1 MKRKLSLVISA
12 AAMSVLCLFAF
23 SVYADTPPEVK
34 IIDSTNT
41 TATTYYAEYEYY
53 GGALTPA
60 LTVKYN
66 GERLEKNVDYTVT
79 YSNNVNVGTAIAE
92 IKGIGEYS
100 GTFIKEYPIVPVG
113 DATKINVSTASVVYD
128 GNKKTPVPTVT
139 FRKNTLKKD
148 VDYTITYSKN
158 IDVGYGSMTLTG
170 KGNYSF
176 VKNASFKI
184 VPKAV
189 TGLKFSPQTNSI
201 TLKWNKQDNISG
213 YQIVEWN
220 YDTKAYKSVKYVSAD
235 TTSYTIKGLSP
246 SCLHKYN
253 IRAYMKIGNET
264 FYGVYTSDLLTRTRS
279 ASTNMTVAYMGRNGI
294 VAKWNTVRGAG
305 YVLRYATKSD
315 FSNAKEIFI
324 NDSRT
329 SSYTIKNVNKG
340 ANYYVQIAPYTTVN
354 NTKYYSARSAA
365 LYTGLVKHYAS
376 YSTYYVNN
384 ANRTNNIKIASAAIN
399 GTVIMPGE
407 TFSFNQVVGRRTY
420 EKGYKDAPVFVGGDK
435 IENGVGG
442 GICQVATTMFN
453 TALYAN
459 VQITER
465 SQHSMRVGYVPL
477 GRDAAI
483 SWGSQDFCW
492 KNTTNF
498 PIKINI
504 TVANG
509 KISCDFYT
517 CKTSYKPKVELKVT
531 SNGDKFTLKRYANGK
546 CNYTTTSKY

>member
-1 MKRKLSLVISA
+1 MMKKLSLIISA
-12 AAMSVLCLFAF
+12 VALSVLCLFAF
-23 SVYADTPPEVK
+23 SVSADEMPEQKV
-34 IIDSTNT
+34 IDSANT
-41 TATTYYAEYEYY
+41 TASTYYAEYEYY
-53 GGALTPA
+53 GGELKPA

-66 GERLEKNVDYTVT
+66 GVRLVKDVDFTVR
-79 YSNNVNVGTAIAE
+79 YSNNINVGTAVAE
-92 IKGIGEYS
+92 IRGIGEYS
-100 GTFIKEYPIVPVG
+100 GTFIKEFPIVPVS
-113 DATKINVSTASVVYD
+113 DASKISVSNVSVAYD
-128 GNKKTPVPTVT
+128 GNEKKPVPTVT
-139 FRKNTLKKD
+139 FKKNTLKNG
-148 VDYTITYSKN
+148 VDYTITYSNN
-158 IDVGYGSMTLTG
+158 INVGYGSMTLTG

-176 VKNASFKI
+176 VKNVSFKI

-201 TLKWNKQDNISG
+201 TLKWNKQADVSG

-220 YDTKAYKSVKYVSAD
+220 YDAKAYKSVKYVSAD
-235 TTSYTIKGLSP
+235 TLSYTVNGLSP

-253 IRAYMKIGNET
+253 IRAYKKIGNET
-264 FYGVYTSDLLTRTRS
+264 FYGVYASDLFTRTRS
-279 ASTNMTVAYMGRNGI
+279 ASTKITVAYMGRNGI

-305 YVLRYATKSD
+305 YVLRYATKSN

-324 NDSRT
+324 NDSKT
-329 SSYTIKNVNKG
+329 SSYTIKNVNKK
-340 ANYYVQIAPYTTVN
+340 ANYYVQITPYTTVN
-354 NTKYYSARSAA
+354 NVKYYSKRSAP
-365 LYTGLVKHYAS
+365 LYTGLVEHYAS
-376 YSTYYVNN
+376 YATYYVNN

-420 EKGYKDAPVFVGGDK
+420 DKGYKDAPVFVGGNK
-435 IENGVGG
+435 VENGVGG
-442 GICQVATTMFN
+442 GICQVASTMFN

-492 KNTTNF
+492 KNNTNF

-509 KISCDFYT
+509 KITCDFYT
-517 CKTSYKPKVELKVT
+517 CQTSYKPKVEIKVT
-531 SNGDKFTLKRYANGK
+531 SKGDKFTLKRYANGN